1 VPLVYLPL
9 TQDYSPAATLQVRTL
24 GAPEAAIGTVRSQ
37 VQSLDTNLAITNVQT
52 IGAIM
57 SQGLWAPRMGAAL
70 LTLFGGL
77 ALILAAIGVYGVLSY
92 SVNQQSHEIG
102 IRMAL
107 GAQPG
112 DVLRL
117 VVGQGFRLA
126 AAGILIGLAGAFA
139 FAHVMTSLLYGVTPT
154 DAVTFISV
162 TGLLC
167 LIALVACCIPA
178 RRAMRVD
185 PMVALRY
192 E

>member
-1 VPLVYLPL
+1 
-9 TQDYSPAATLQVRTL
+9 
-24 GAPEAAIGTVRSQ
+24 
-37 VQSLDTNLAITNVQT
+37 
-52 IGAIM
+52 
-57 SQGLWAPRMGAAL
+57 
-70 LTLFGGL
+70 
-77 ALILAAIGVYGVLSY
+77 
-92 SVNQQSHEIG
+92 
-102 IRMAL
+102 MAL

-117 VVGQGFRLA
+117 VVGQGFRLDRGWHFDRA
-126 AAGILIGLAGAFA
+126 CGSVWRLRD
-139 FAHVMTSLLYGVTPT
+139 VMTSLLYGVTPT